1 MVAGARPGGRR
12 RLLCNLPGLR
22 NGDQKKGRR
31 TLKVMDRI
39 NRSFI
44 RVREWQKGQTMTEYV
59 LIVSAMAEVV
69 FVAYR
74 SLGTELRVLLNAINS
89 AL

>member
-1 MVAGARPGGRR
+1 MAAGARPGGRR

-22 NGDQKKGRR
+22 TAIKKGRR
-31 TLKVMDRI
+31 TLKAMDRI
-39 NRSFI
+39 NGSFI